1 MSWITS
7 SPCVAHCQNNHSMLT
22 SQSSQDVWLPW
33 MFAYYLGADPFH
45 RKRTSWLWLFSVYNF
60 SSQLHLIAV
69 LGNYSCFRGNCC
81 WVRKYSSGFPSIQS
95 KLHDATGVL
104 LYLWRNS
111 TFKTYPSIQE
121 NCHPW
126 TGDADCSCKI
136 GLIANSIGFRT
147 FLIRKKY
154 HQRSLFTSLVPVFG
168 WVAASWRS
176 LWNSVS

>member
-1 MSWITS
+1 MNHIIPVC
-7 SPCVAHCQNNHSMLT
+7 SPLPKQSLDANESVQSGCLAAVNVCILSGCRSF
-22 SQSSQDVWLPW
+22 SQKKN
-33 MFAYYLGADPFH
+33 F
-45 RKRTSWLWLFSVYNF
+45 SWLWLFSVYNF